1 MPDDPK
7 TLLVDAAGRLVARD
21 GLAAFSTR
29 RLAREAGLN
38 HGLVHYHFGSLDEV
52 VGALAEQVGRRWLAT
67 LAEAV
72 ETHDGFIDRW
82 RALQAGE
89 RRDIESGEARLR
101 AELSVAALAD
111 SALGERWTA
120 FLGARRALLAGLV
133 SDMLAEY
140 RLSPGLAVPATAL
153 MSALG
158 QGLASEQLAGVTTGH
173 AELERWVEGW
183 LLALGVPAEPGS
195 PPGVRPG

>member
-1 MPDDPK
+1 M
-7 TLLVDAAGRLVARD
+7 DAAGRLVARD

-52 VGALAEQVGRRWLAT
+52 RGGAGRAGWPALAGDPGRGCRDAT
-67 LAEAV
+67 TASS
-72 ETHDGFIDRW
+72 TGW

-89 RRDIESGEARLR
+89 RRDIESGQARLR

-120 FLGARRALLAGLV
+120 FLDARRALLAGLV

-158 QGLASEQLAGVTTGH
+158 QGLASEQLAGVTAGH

-183 LLALGVPAEPGS
+183 LLALGDAAEPGS